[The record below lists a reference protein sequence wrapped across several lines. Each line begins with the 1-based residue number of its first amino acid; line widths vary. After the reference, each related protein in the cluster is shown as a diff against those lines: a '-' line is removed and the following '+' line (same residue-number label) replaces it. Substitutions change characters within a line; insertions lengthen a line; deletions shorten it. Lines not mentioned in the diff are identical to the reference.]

1 VYVSQTH
8 FLASIDAYKGL
19 GEAIAASVAG
29 QGPFTHPCAT
39 MDALDGYSLEWLRGK
54 RAVEDT
60 RSPSPKKAV
69 VAS

>member
-1 VYVSQTH
+1 MYVSQTH

-39 MDALDGYSLEWLRGK
+39 MDALDGFFRWICDDDDHDDSDPR
-54 RAVEDT
+54 
-60 RSPSPKKAV
+60 
-69 VAS
+69 